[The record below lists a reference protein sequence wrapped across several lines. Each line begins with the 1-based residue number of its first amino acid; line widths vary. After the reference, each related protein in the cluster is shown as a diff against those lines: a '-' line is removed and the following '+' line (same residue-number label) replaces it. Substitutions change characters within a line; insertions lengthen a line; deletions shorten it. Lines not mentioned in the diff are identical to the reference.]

1 MVQNMKIN
9 LVRRDQPPVKPGLAE
24 LPVLL
29 ARVYA
34 ARNVDD
40 AAQLEYTLDKLL
52 PYQTLSNINQAV
64 ERIATAITKQ
74 QHILIVGDYDADGAT
89 STAVAI
95 RGFKMFGNSNVSY
108 LVPNRFEYGYGLTPE
123 LVAAAQAQGIQADLV
138 ITVDNGISNHDG
150 VEAMNK
156 TGAEV
161 IVTDHH
167 LPGKTL
173 PDAFAIVNPNLDGDV
188 FASKSLAGV
197 GVMFYILIALRHYLQ
212 EQNWFE
218 LQKLGK
224 PNLASL
230 LDLVALGTVA
240 DVVPLDHN
248 NRILVEQG
256 LRRIRSGTAAVGLLE
271 LLRVAK
277 KNIERVTALDLGFAA
292 GPRLNAAGRLEDMA
306 IGIECLLTDDQSQAA
321 NIAAQLNELNLE
333 RRDIEAT
340 MQEQAEAI
348 LSKQQDLI
356 DTDKLSIC
364 LYDPEWHQGVVG
376 IVASRVKEKINR
388 PVFVFANE
396 NDEFIKGSA
405 RSIPGL
411 HIRDVLQ
418 RVATE
423 HPDLII
429 KYGGHAMAAG
439 LSLLPENLDR
449 FTTALELAVRE
460 MSTPEIFEAQI
471 LSDGELP
478 ATELSLET
486 AATLR
491 AGGPWGQ
498 KFPEPVFD
506 GEFKVVSARLLQG
519 KYFKLVVSPIEQPQQ
534 YLDAIA
540 FRCDPEKLPSNGQT
554 ISMAYK
560 LDVNHYQGRDSLQL
574 IIEQLFE

>member
-1 MVQNMKIN
+1 MS
-9 LVRRDQPPVKPGLAE
+9 VRLQRRERVESGSGLAE
-24 LPVLL
+24 LPKLL

-34 ARNVDD
+34 ARDVNDVE
-40 AAQLEYTLDKLL
+40 QLKYTLDKLL
-52 PYQTLSNINQAV
+52 PYEYLSNIIPAV
-64 ERIATAITKQ
+64 ERIATAVTEQ
-74 QHILIVGDYDADGAT
+74 QKILMVGDYDADGAT

-95 RGFKMFGNSNVSY
+95 RGFKMCGNQNVSY

-123 LVAAAQAQGIQADLV
+123 LVAAAQVQGIEADLV

-156 TGAEV
+156 TGADV

-167 LPGKTL
+167 LPGETL
-173 PDAFAIVNPNLDGDV
+173 PNAYAIVNPNLDNDA
-188 FASKSLAGV
+188 FPSKALAGV
-197 GVMFYILIALRHYLQ
+197 GVMFYVMIALRQHLQ
-212 EQNWFE
+212 QQGWFE
-218 LQKLGK
+218 QRNIPK

-256 LRRIRSGTAAVGLLE
+256 LRRIRSGAAAAGLLE

-277 KNIERVTALDLGFAA
+277 KDVERVTALDLGFAA

-306 IGIECLLTDDQSQAA
+306 VGIECLLTDDQDRAGA
-321 NIAAQLNELNLE
+321 IASELNALNIE
-333 RRDIEAT
+333 RRDIEST

-348 LSKQQDLI
+348 LKQQQDI
-356 DTDKLSIC
+356 DAADKLSIC
-364 LYDPEWHQGVVG
+364 LYDSTWHQGVVG
-376 IVASRVKEKINR
+376 IVASRLKEKVNR

-396 NDEFIKGSA
+396 NENYIKGSA
-405 RSIPGL
+405 RSIAGV

-418 RVATE
+418 RVDAN
-423 HPDLII
+423 HPDLIS

-439 LSLLPENLDR
+439 LSLLPKNLDT
-449 FTTALELAVRE
+449 FEAALEQAVKE
-460 MSTPEIFEAQI
+460 MTTPDLFQAIVH
-471 LSDGELP
+471 SDGELS
-478 ATELSLET
+478 ADELSLST

-506 GEFKVVSARLLQG
+506 GEFNVVSSRLLQG
-519 KYFKLVVSPIEQPQQ
+519 KYFKLVVTPLAKPEL
-534 YLDAIA
+534 YLDA
-540 FRCDPEKLPSNGQT
+540 L
-554 ISMAYK
+554 
-560 LDVNHYQGRDSLQL
+560 SL
-574 IIEQLFE
+574 IHI

>member
-1 MVQNMKIN
+1 MSVTLK
-9 LVRRDQPPVKPGLAE
+9 RREVSVSDAGLSE
-24 LPVLL
+24 LPKLL

-34 ARNVDD
+34 AREVDD
-40 AAQLEYTLDKLL
+40 VEQLKYTLDKLL
-52 PYQTLSNINQAV
+52 PYQSLSNIIPAV
-64 ERIATAITKQ
+64 ERIATAVTEQ
-74 QHILIVGDYDADGAT
+74 QHILMVGDYDADGAT

-95 RGFKMFGNSNVSY
+95 RGFKMCGHPNVSY

-123 LVAAAQAQGIQADLV
+123 LVAAAQAQGIKADLV

-150 VEAMNK
+150 VDAMNQ
-156 TGAEV
+156 TGADV

-167 LPGKTL
+167 LPGETL
-173 PDAFAIVNPNLDGDV
+173 PNAYAIVNPNLDNDP
-188 FASKSLAGV
+188 FPSKSLAGV
-197 GVMFYILIALRHYLQ
+197 GVMFYVMIALRQHLQ
-212 EQNWFE
+212 EQGWFE
-218 LQKLGK
+218 QKNIPK

-277 KNIERVTALDLGFAA
+277 KDVERVTALDLGFAA

-306 IGIECLLTDDQSQAA
+306 IGIECLLTDDQTQANA
-321 NIAAQLNELNLE
+321 IAQNLNALNLE
-333 RRDIEAT
+333 RREIEST

-348 LSKQQDLI
+348 LKQQQDL
-356 DTDKLSIC
+356 DAQDKLSIC
-364 LYDPEWHQGVVG
+364 LYDSEWHQGVVG
-376 IVASRVKEKINR
+376 IVASRMKEKVNR
-388 PVFVFANE
+388 PVFVFADE
-396 NDEFIKGSA
+396 NDDFIKGSA
-405 RSIPGL
+405 RSIPGI

-418 RVATE
+418 RVDAN

-449 FTTALELAVRE
+449 FEAALEIAVNE
-460 MSTPEIFEAQI
+460 MTTPDVFQAVV
-471 LSDGELP
+471 LSDGELS
-478 ATELSLET
+478 TNDLSLDT

-506 GEFKVVSARLLQG
+506 GEFNVVSSRLLQG
-519 KYFKLVVSPIEQPQQ
+519 KYFKLVVTPLTMPEQ

-540 FRCDPEKLPSNGQT
+540 FRCNPEKLPDQGQT
-554 ISMAYK
+554 IHIAYK

-574 IIEQLFE
+574 MVEQIFD

>member
-1 MVQNMKIN
+1 MS
-9 LVRRDQPPVKPGLAE
+9 VRLQRRERVESGSGLAE
-24 LPVLL
+24 LPKLL

-34 ARNVDD
+34 ARDVNDVE
-40 AAQLEYTLDKLL
+40 QLKYTLDKLL
-52 PYQTLSNINQAV
+52 PYESLSNIIPAV
-64 ERIATAITKQ
+64 ERIATAVTEQ
-74 QHILIVGDYDADGAT
+74 QKILMVGDYDADGAT

-95 RGFKMFGNSNVSY
+95 RGFKMCGNQNVSY

-123 LVAAAQAQGIQADLV
+123 LVAAAQVQGIEADLV

-156 TGAEV
+156 TGADV

-167 LPGKTL
+167 LPGETL
-173 PDAFAIVNPNLDGDV
+173 PNAYAIVNPNLDNDA
-188 FASKSLAGV
+188 FPSKALAGV
-197 GVMFYILIALRHYLQ
+197 GVMFYVMVALRQHLQ
-212 EQNWFE
+212 QQGWFE
-218 LQKLGK
+218 QRNIPK

-256 LRRIRSGTAAVGLLE
+256 LRRIRSGAAAAGLLE

-277 KNIERVTALDLGFAA
+277 KDVERVTALDLGFAA

-306 IGIECLLTDDQSQAA
+306 VGIECLLTDDQDRAGA
-321 NIAAQLNELNLE
+321 IASELNALNIE
-333 RRDIEAT
+333 RRDIEST

-348 LSKQQDLI
+348 LKQQQDI
-356 DTDKLSIC
+356 DAADKLSIC
-364 LYDPEWHQGVVG
+364 LYDSTWHQGVVG
-376 IVASRVKEKINR
+376 IVASRLKEKVNR

-396 NDEFIKGSA
+396 NENYIKGSA
-405 RSIPGL
+405 RSIAGV

-418 RVATE
+418 RVDAN
-423 HPDLII
+423 HPDLIS

-439 LSLLPENLDR
+439 LSLLPENLDT
-449 FTTALELAVRE
+449 FEAALEQAVKE
-460 MSTPEIFEAQI
+460 MTTPDLFQAIVH
-471 LSDGELP
+471 SDGELS
-478 ATELSLET
+478 ADDLSLST

-506 GEFKVVSARLLQG
+506 GEFNVVSSRLLQG
-519 KYFKLVVSPIEQPQQ
+519 KYFKLVVTPLAKPEL

-540 FRCDPEKLPSNGQT
+540 FRCDPEKLPEQGQC
-554 ISMAYK
+554 IHIAYR

-574 IIEQLFE
+574 MIEQILE